1 MYRMIVIAL
10 VSCLVAC
17 SCSRNIVVENQIEAS
32 PMIFPDY
39 KDVAVPVNIAPLN
52 FDVMEHSEGRVYL
65 KIEYGSKERFI
76 RVRKGKVRFGMKS
89 WRSMMEEACGDKVIM
104 TVCVRKDG

>member
-1 MYRMIVIAL
+1 MYRVIVTAL

-17 SCSRNIVVENQIEAS
+17 SCSRNIVVESQIEAS

-52 FDVMEHSEGRVYL
+52 FDVMEQSEGR
-65 KIEYGSKERFI
+65 
-76 RVRKGKVRFGMKS
+76 
-89 WRSMMEEACGDKVIM
+89 A
-104 TVCVRKDG
+104 